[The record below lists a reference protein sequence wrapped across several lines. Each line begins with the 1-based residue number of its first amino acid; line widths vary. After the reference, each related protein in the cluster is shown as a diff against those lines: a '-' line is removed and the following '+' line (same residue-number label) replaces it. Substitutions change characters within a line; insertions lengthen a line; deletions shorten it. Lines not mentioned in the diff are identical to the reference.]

1 MGIAR
6 KLEGICQSLTL
17 PVEGRQVLEFLTNTE
32 NTWRINDLVGDVHEV
47 LMEYQVCVSNYL
59 SCTLS
64 DICVRLHCNK
74 ISTETVVN
82 SL

>member
-17 PVEGRQVLEFLTNTE
+17 PMEERQVLEFLTNTE
-32 NTWRINDLVGDVHEV
+32 NAWKINDLVEDVHEV

-74 ISTETVVN
+74 ISTEMVVN

>member
-17 PVEGRQVLEFLTNTE
+17 PMEERQVLEFLTNTE
-32 NTWRINDLVGDVHEV
+32 NAWKINDLVEDVCEV

-64 DICVRLHCNK
+64 EVCVRLHCNK
-74 ISTETVVN
+74 ISTETAVN

>member
-17 PVEGRQVLEFLTNTE
+17 PMEERQVLEFLTNTE
-32 NTWRINDLVGDVHEV
+32 NAWKINDLVEDVCEV

>member
-1 MGIAR
+1 ME
-6 KLEGICQSLTL
+6 EG
-17 PVEGRQVLEFLTNTE
+17 QVLEFLTNTE
-32 NTWRINDLVGDVHEV
+32 NTWRINDLVEDVHEV